1 MKERFEP
8 RIIAFL
14 CRWCGYQG
22 ADMAGTSRLKY
33 PPSIVSIRVPC
44 SSRIKMMHVL
54 EALTKSDGV
63 LIAGCHT
70 PNDCH
75 FINGNFK
82 CLKRV
87 TLLKKFLEQMG
98 INPARVRL
106 EWISATEGK
115 KFARVVTDFTQEL
128 KELGPLNLA
137 YVNENV
143 STGAALEVQSE
154 EK

>member
-1 MKERFEP
+1 MEEEMEP

-14 CRWCGYQG
+14 CQWCGYQG

-33 PPSIVSIRVPC
+33 PPSIVSIKVPC
-44 SSRIKMMHVL
+44 SGRIKMAHVL
-54 EALTKSDGV
+54 EALTKAEGV
-63 LIAGCHT
+63 LIAGCHV

-75 FINGNFK
+75 YVSGNFK
-82 CLKRV
+82 CLRRV

-98 INPARVRL
+98 INPARVKL

-115 KFARVVTDFTQEL
+115 KFARVVREFTHEL
-128 KELGPLNLA
+128 EELGPLNLTHT
-137 YVNENV
+137 NENV
-143 STGAALEVQSE
+143 STSSLGVN